1 MMNKTLSP
9 LFALC
14 LFIFSLAVF
23 AGAISEAETAI
34 KSGDYA
40 HALELFKPL
49 AESDNPEAML
59 GMGRL
64 YRNGWGVGK
73 NPDTAISWFGKA
85 ANLWNEKARQGDP
98 RAWASLGIMFNKGLG
113 YKRDRSKAQ
122 EYFKY
127 AFDQAQ
133 PRAFSGDLESQ
144 YLLGTLYSSGKGVPK
159 DIYAGVDW
167 LTKAGEGGHQT
178 AMKLLIRIF
187 DCGCRGLPKDDAK
200 VEYWRARLVAQ

>member
-1 MMNKTLSP
+1 MMKKILSP

-14 LFIFSLAVF
+14 LLIFSLAVF
-23 AGAISEAETAI
+23 ADAISEAERAI
-34 KSGDYA
+34 KSGDYT

-49 AESDNPEAML
+49 AESGDPEAML

-64 YRNGWGVGK
+64 YRNGWGVEK
-73 NPDTAISWFGKA
+73 NSGTAISWFGKA
-85 ANLWNEKARQGDP
+85 ANFWNEKAKQGDP
-98 RAWASLGIMFNKGLG
+98 RAWASLGIMFSKGLG
-113 YKRDRSKAQ
+113 YRQDKSRAQ

-144 YLLGTLYSSGKGVPK
+144 YLLGTFFMSGKGVTK
-159 DIYAGVDW
+159 DAYAGVDW
-167 LTKAGEGGHQT
+167 LTKAGEGGHKT

-200 VEYWRARLVAQ
+200 VEYWRAKLVAQ